1 MMALKTAQGQSA
13 KALML
18 LILTA
23 TRTNEVLNATW
34 SEVKVSDATKEAIWT
49 IPADRMKAGREH
61 RVPLSANAYQII
73 QSQDNRGTYVFSN
86 DVGAGKPLSNM
97 AMAMLLRRLGHG
109 KFTVHGFR
117 STFRNWAADKTT
129 YPREVCEH
137 ALAHQ
142 LPNKVEAAYL
152 RSDLLEKRR
161 ALMHDWAVYCESGA
175 ASS

>member
-109 KFTVHGFR
+109 KFTVH
-117 STFRNWAADKTT
+117 
-129 YPREVCEH
+129 
-137 ALAHQ
+137 
-142 LPNKVEAAYL
+142 
-152 RSDLLEKRR
+152 
-161 ALMHDWAVYCESGA
+161 
-175 ASS
+175 